1 MKITYPKL
9 TELEL
14 KNKRVF
20 IRVDFNVPLK
30 QSGETYVV
38 SDPRRIEEALP
49 TIRYVIEQGGKVILG
64 SHLGRPKGQP
74 NPKYSLEPVGSYLSN
89 ALGKD
94 VLLTEDC
101 VGDAPRG
108 LSHQMRVGD
117 VMLLE
122 NLRFHPGEEENSP
135 EFVARLAELCDVY
148 VSDAFG
154 TLHRAHASTEGL
166 PRVIKHRAIGL
177 LVEKELKFLSPLRE
191 NPKRPFVLMMGGSKV
206 SDKIGI
212 LDFFL
217 SRVDTVV
224 IGGAMAYSF
233 LNAKGFK
240 VGKSLCEE
248 KQVQLARKIIKGADA
263 RNVRLILPEDHV
275 VSLAFGD
282 TQNVSVTQG
291 IDIPDDKLGLDIGP
305 KTISKIG
312 AALQNA
318 ETVFWNGPMGVFEE
332 PVFAK
337 GTFEVAKLVAQSKAV
352 KLVGGGDSAAAIMQA
367 GLESS
372 FDFISTGGGAT
383 LEYLEGKSLP
393 GLKVLEIVQ
402 KPQI

>member
-1 MKITYPKL
+1 MKVTYPKL

-14 KNKRVF
+14 KNKRAF

-30 QSGETYVV
+30 RVGETYQV
-38 SDPRRIEEALP
+38 SDARRIEEALP

-74 NPKYSLEPVGSYLSN
+74 NPKYSLEPVGSYLSGV
-89 ALGKD
+89 LGKD

-108 LSHQMRVGD
+108 LSHQMRSGD

-122 NLRFHPGEEENSP
+122 NLRFHPGEEENAP
-135 EFVARLAELCDVY
+135 EFANRLAELCDVY

-166 PRVIKHRAIGL
+166 PKLMKNRAIGL
-177 LVEKELKFLSPLRE
+177 LVEKELKYLAPLKE
-191 NPKRPFVLMMGGSKV
+191 NPKRPFLLLMGGSKV
-206 SDKIGI
+206 SDKIGV
-212 LDFFL
+212 LEYFL
-217 SRVDTVV
+217 PKVDTVV

-240 VGKSLCEE
+240 VGKSICED
-248 KQVQLARKIIKGADA
+248 KQVQLAKKIIRGADA
-263 RNVRLILPEDHV
+263 RNVRLVLPEDHV

-291 IDIPDDKLGLDIGP
+291 IDIPDDKMGLDIGP
-305 KTISKIG
+305 KTIAKIG
-312 AALQNA
+312 AALETA

-337 GTFEVAKLVAQSKAV
+337 GTFEVAKLIAQTKAV
-352 KLVGGGDSAAAIMQA
+352 KLVGGGDSAAAISQA
-367 GLESS
+367 GLESA

-393 GLKVLEIVQ
+393 GLKVLEIVERQ
-402 KPQI
+402 

>member
-1 MKITYPKL
+1 MKVTYPKL

-30 QSGETYVV
+30 QVGEIYQV
-38 SDPRRIEEALP
+38 SDARRIEEALP

-74 NPKYSLEPVGSYLSN
+74 NPKYSLEPVGSYLSSV
-89 ALGKD
+89 LGKD

-108 LSHQMRVGD
+108 LSHQMRAGD

-122 NLRFHPGEEENSP
+122 NLRFHPGEEENSS
-135 EFVARLAELCDVY
+135 EFPNRLAELCDVY

-166 PRVIKHRAIGL
+166 PRLMKNRAIGL
-177 LVEKELKFLSPLRE
+177 LVEKELKYLAPLKE
-191 NPKRPFVLMMGGSKV
+191 NPKRPFLLLMGGSKV
-206 SDKIGI
+206 SDKIGV
-212 LDFFL
+212 LEYFL
-217 SRVDTVV
+217 PKVDTVV

-240 VGKSLCEE
+240 VGKSICED
-248 KQVQLARKIIKGADA
+248 KQVQLAKKIIRGAEA
-263 RNVRLILPEDHV
+263 RNIRLVLPEDHV

-291 IDIPDDKLGLDIGP
+291 IDIPDDKMGLDIGP
-305 KTISKIG
+305 KTITKIG
-312 AALQNA
+312 AALETA

-337 GTFEVAKLVAQSKAV
+337 GTFEVAKLMAQTKAV
-352 KLVGGGDSAAAIMQA
+352 KLVGGGDSAAAISQA
-367 GLESS
+367 GLESA

-383 LEYLEGKSLP
+383 LEYLEGKNLP
-393 GLKVLEIVQ
+393 GLKVLEI
-402 KPQI
+402 IERS

>member
-1 MKITYPKL
+1 MKVTYPKL

-30 QSGETYVV
+30 LVGDTYQV
-38 SDPRRIEEALP
+38 SDARRIEEALP

-74 NPKYSLEPVGSYLSN
+74 NPKYSLEPVGSYLSSV
-89 ALGKD
+89 LGKD

-108 LSHQMRVGD
+108 LSHQMRSGD

-122 NLRFHPGEEENSP
+122 NLRFHPGEEENAP
-135 EFVARLAELCDVY
+135 EFANLLAELCDVY
-148 VSDAFG
+148 IGDAFG

-166 PRVIKHRAIGL
+166 PRLMKNRAIGL
-177 LVEKELKFLSPLRE
+177 LVEKELKYLAPLKE
-191 NPKRPFVLMMGGSKV
+191 NPKRPFLLLMGGSKV
-206 SDKIGI
+206 SDKIGV
-212 LDFFL
+212 LEYFL
-217 SRVDTVV
+217 PKVDTVV

-240 VGKSLCEE
+240 VGKSICED
-248 KQVQLARKIIKGADA
+248 KQVQLAKKIIRGADA
-263 RNVRLILPEDHV
+263 RNIRLVLPEDHV

-291 IDIPDDKLGLDIGP
+291 IDIPDDKMGLDIGP
-305 KTISKIG
+305 KTIAKIG
-312 AALQNA
+312 AALETA

-337 GTFEVAKLVAQSKAV
+337 GTFEVAKLIAQTKAV
-352 KLVGGGDSAAAIMQA
+352 KLVGGGDSAAAISQA
-367 GLESS
+367 GLESA

-393 GLKVLEIVQ
+393 GLKVLEIVERQ
-402 KPQI
+402 

>member
-1 MKITYPKL
+1 MKVSYPKL

-30 QSGETYVV
+30 QVGDSYEVA
-38 SDPRRIEEALP
+38 DARRIEEALP
-49 TIRYVIEQGGKVILG
+49 TIRYVMEQGGKVILG

-74 NPKYSLEPVGSYLSN
+74 NPKYSLEPVGSYLSGV
-89 ALGKD
+89 LGKD

-135 EFVARLAELCDVY
+135 EFVNRLAELCDVY

-166 PRVIKHRAIGL
+166 PKIMKNRAIGL
-177 LVEKELKFLSPLRE
+177 LVEKELKYLSPLKE
-191 NPKRPFVLMMGGSKV
+191 NPKRPFLLLMGGSKV

-212 LDFFL
+212 LEYFL
-217 SRVDTVV
+217 PKVDTVV

-233 LNAKGFK
+233 LSAKGFK

-248 KQVQLARKIIKGADA
+248 KQVQLAKKIIRGADA
-263 RNVRLILPEDHV
+263 RNVRLVLPEDHV

-291 IDIPDDKLGLDIGP
+291 IDIADDKLGLDIGP
-305 KTISKIG
+305 KTVAKIG
-312 AALQNA
+312 AALQTA

-332 PVFAK
+332 PAFAK
-337 GTFEVAKLVAQSKAV
+337 GTFEVAKLIAETKAV
-352 KLVGGGDSAAAIMQA
+352 KLVGGGDSAAAITKA
-367 GLESS
+367 GLEAS

-383 LEYLEGKSLP
+383 LEYLEGKNLP
-393 GLKVLEIVQ
+393 GLKVLEIVDRG
-402 KPQI
+402 

>member
-1 MKITYPKL
+1 MKISYPKL

-20 IRVDFNVPLK
+20 IRVDFNVPLR
-30 QSGETYVV
+30 QLGDVYEVA
-38 SDPRRIEEALP
+38 DPRRIEEALP

-64 SHLGRPKGQP
+64 SHLGRPNGKP
-74 NPKYSLEPVGSYLSN
+74 NAKYSLEPVGSYLSGI
-89 ALGKD
+89 LGKD

-101 VGDAPRG
+101 IGDAPRG
-108 LSHQMRVGD
+108 LSHQMRIGD

-135 EFVARLAELCDVY
+135 EFVNRLAELCDVY
-148 VSDAFG
+148 ISDAFG

-166 PRVIKHRAIGL
+166 PRLMKHKAMGF

-191 NPKRPFVLMMGGSKV
+191 NPKRPFLLLMGGSKV
-206 SDKIGI
+206 SDKIGV
-212 LDFFL
+212 LEFFL
-217 SRVDTVV
+217 PKVDTVV

-233 LNAKGFK
+233 LSAKGSQ

-248 KQVQLARKIIKGADA
+248 KQVQLARKILKSADA
-263 RNVRLILPEDHV
+263 RNVKVILPEDHV

-282 TQNVSVTQG
+282 TQNVSVTDG
-291 IDIPDDKLGLDIGP
+291 VEISEDKLGLDIGP
-305 KTISKIG
+305 KTIAKIG
-312 AALQNA
+312 EAVEKA
-318 ETVFWNGPMGVFEE
+318 ETIFWNGPMGVFEE

-337 GTFEVAKLVAQSKAV
+337 GTFEVAKLIAQSKAV
-352 KLVGGGDSAAAIMQA
+352 KLVGGGDSAAAISQA

-402 KPQI
+402 KS